1 VSRPGPLT
9 GRTALVTGAGQ
20 GIGRAIAEQLAAAGA
35 DVVVNDY
42 YAERAEGSAAAIRD
56 RGGAARAVP
65 FDVADLV
72 QVRAAV
78 DATGPFTVLVNNAGN
93 SGPTGWT
100 DVVPFA
106 ETDPAEWPATLGVN
120 LYGVL
125 HCVHSVLP
133 GMIRAG
139 WGRIVTIVSDAGRV
153 GEPDLA
159 VYGAAKAAAAGLT
172 RSVAREVGR
181 HGITANNVSLATVR
195 PPDEPDPPD
204 AAARLRKYVVRR
216 FGTPDEVASLV
227 RYLTGPDAGWI
238 TGQTYPVNG
247 GYSFAL

>member
-1 VSRPGPLT
+1 MSLA

-20 GIGRAIAEQLAAAGA
+20 GIGRAVAEHLAAAGA
-35 DVVVNDY
+35 DVAVNDY
-42 YAERAEGSAAAIRD
+42 YGERAEAAAAVIRG
-56 RGGAARAVP
+56 RGGLARATP
-65 FDVADLV
+65 FDVTDLA

-78 DATGPFTVLVNNAGN
+78 DASGPFTVLVNNAGN
-93 SGPTGWT
+93 SGPAGWA

-106 ETDPAEWPATLGVN
+106 ETDPAGWPATLGVN

-133 GMIRAG
+133 GMIRAA

-153 GEPDLA
+153 GEPNLA

-181 HGITANNVSLATVR
+181 HGITANNVALGTVR
-195 PPDEPDPPD
+195 SPDEPELPD